1 MFEKE
6 RSSNSV
12 GYLVV
17 ILFFLCAWAV
27 AQLVIYLEG

>member
-6 RSSNSV
+6 RSGNSV

-17 ILFFLCAWAV
+17 ILFFLCAWLA
-27 AQLVIYLEG
+27 AQLAIYFGG